1 MNIPSGCRFRTR
13 CLSAQPVC
21 AEREPELVNGVAC
34 HFDGQLPPH
43 GLDFTGGL
51 TPNAARRLALFA
63 EASARG

>member
-13 CLSAQPVC
+13 CPFAQPVC

-34 HFDGQLPPH
+34 HFDRQLPPH